1 MPVFA
6 ALAVAG
12 CGGSGE
18 LSAPAGP
25 ERIAFVSI
33 RSGNADVYVVR
44 ADGTGERRLTEHPRR
59 DEAPAWS
66 PDGSHIAFVSN
77 RDAAGDALSDY
88 ELYVMAADGSGERRL
103 TNDRLGQRRPQWLR
117 DGRIVVSV
125 CGEDL
130 RTCRLEAVHP
140 DDGRR
145 EPFGAATPQAALFGA
160 SVSPDRS
167 LLAYAQ
173 PAAGLFWD
181 ARSFDIWADAVAGGQ
196 ARRLT
201 NDPANDGGPA
211 WSPAGDRIAFISDRD
226 RLGRCLFHDCVGH
239 ATEIYVMDADGENE
253 RRLTR
258 NAASDASPTWSA
270 DGKRIAFARIPSE
283 SSHYDLYVMN
293 ADGGCET
300 QITKGTAWEWQPSWD
315 PSSGAAGTLRCV
327 DLQLSAR
334 AGAPFVRVG
343 SVVRYGVAL
352 ANVGTLAGQRV
363 RMSVALPSGARVR
376 RIRGSA
382 GTCTAIPA
390 VCEVARLAS
399 GREVSFVVD
408 VHVGRAG
415 DARPSFTAQS
425 GASDPDA
432 TNNWVRFQTVACT
445 HVGSASAERIVGTP
459 RADVLCGFGGA
470 DRLDG
475 RGGDDRLYGGPGNDV
490 LVGGA
495 GRDRI
500 ERDPGCDVVRI
511 RDGRRDFAWADAERP
526 PGLESD
532 IGLDRVNIP
541 GDCR

>member
-1 MPVFA
+1 VPVFA

-12 CGGSGE
+12 CGGSGA

-25 ERIAFVSI
+25 ERIAFVS
-33 RSGNADVYVVR
+33 RRADNVDVYVVH
-44 ADGTGERRLTEHPRR
+44 ADGTRERRLTEHPGR

-66 PDGSHIAFVSN
+66 PDGSRIAFVSN
-77 RDAAGDALSDY
+77 RDHAGDALRDY

-103 TNDRLGQRRPQWLR
+103 TDDRLGQGRPQWLR
-117 DGRIVVSV
+117 DGRIVVTV

-145 EPFGAATPQAALFGA
+145 EPFGAATPQAALFGG
-160 SVSPDRS
+160 SVSPDGS

-173 PAAGLFWD
+173 PAEGAFWD
-181 ARSFDIWADAVAGGQ
+181 ARSFDVWLDAVAGGQ

-201 NDPANDGGPA
+201 IDPANDWGPD
-211 WSPAGDRIAFISDRD
+211 WSPEGGHIAFVSDRD

-239 ATEIYVMDADGENE
+239 APEIYVMDAHGENE

-258 NAASDASPTWSA
+258 NPASDGSPTWSP
-270 DGKRIAFARIPSE
+270 DGTRIAFARIPSE
-283 SSHYDLYVMN
+283 SSHYDVHVMN

-300 QITKGTAWEWQPSWD
+300 RITTGRAWEWQPDWD
-315 PSSGAAGTLRCV
+315 PSAGAAGTLRCV

-334 AGAPFVRVG
+334 AGAPFARVG
-343 SVVRYGVAL
+343 SIVRYRVSL
-352 ANVGTLAGQRV
+352 SNVGTLAGERV
-363 RMSVALPSGARVR
+363 RVSVALPPGARPVR
-376 RIRGSA
+376 ARASA
-382 GTCTAIPA
+382 GTCTPMPLS
-390 VCEVARLAS
+390 CEVGRLGR
-399 GREVSFVVD
+399 GREVSIVVD
-408 VHVGRAG
+408 VRVGRAG
-415 DARPSFTAQS
+415 VARPRFTARS
-425 GASDPDA
+425 GASDPDT
-432 TNNWVRFQTVACT
+432 TNNWVRFQTIACT
-445 HVGSASAERIVGTP
+445 RVGSGKADRIVGTP
-459 RADVLCGFGGA
+459 HADVLCGFGGA

-475 RGGDDRLYGGPGNDV
+475 RGGDDRLYGGLGNDV
-490 LVGGA
+490 LIGGP

-511 RDGRRDFAWADAERP
+511 RDGQRDFAWADAERP

-532 IGLDRVNIP
+532 IGFDRVNIP